1 MSEFVVLNKADYMSI
16 LPLEVVAFH
25 QSAPGACGY
34 HGVIRL
40 ITSDRRLYMIR
51 YLYDDWP
58 FEDIVN
64 LFPGYDQIVA
74 ACQTCQPLPVG
85 WLYQN
90 MGLGNALFLRK
101 EIRQNVAL
109 HGLYPSEIYRQ
120 WDGLVLGA
128 LDKIEQGNESLKINI
143 DRVAPDWIESLA
155 EDEIFVFGS
164 NILGFHDGGAS
175 ERALCRFD
183 AIYGQP
189 EGIQGS
195 SYAIPTDGVMYYD
208 LKSHILRFIEYA
220 REHPDKKFLL
230 TKIGCG
236 TAGYDVTQI
245 APFFRDAID
254 LSNVMLPLEFWKLLL

>member
-1 MSEFVVLNKADYMSI
+1 MGEFVVLNKDDYKSI
-16 LPLEVVAFH
+16 LPLDVVAFH
-25 QSAPGACGY
+25 QSEPGACGH

-40 ITSDRRLYMIR
+40 ISKNRRMYMIR
-51 YLYDDWP
+51 YLYDNWP

-64 LFPGYDQIVA
+64 VFPEFGVILT
-74 ACQTCQPLPVG
+74 ACRACQPLPAG
-85 WLYQN
+85 WIYQN

-101 EIRQNVAL
+101 EIRQNMVL
-109 HGLYPSEIYRQ
+109 HGLSPSEIYRQ
-120 WDGLVLGA
+120 WDELVLGA
-128 LDKIEQGNESLKINI
+128 LDMLEQDVKSYHIGS
-143 DRVAPDWIESLA
+143 DRVSPDWIEWLA
-155 EDEIFVFGS
+155 DDEIFVFGS

-175 ERALCRFD
+175 ERALYRFD

-208 LKSHILRFIEYA
+208 LKSHVLRFIEYA

-236 TAGYDVTQI
+236 TAGYEVTQS
-245 APFFRDAID
+245 APFFRDAVD
-254 LSNVMLPLEFWKLLL
+254 LPNVLLPLDFWKILI